1 MHHLYIHAPFCARR
15 CSYCDFAV
23 HVARTPPVDAWLDAV
38 DAEVR
43 LTFEARG
50 WSRPRRL
57 DTLYVGGG
65 TPSLLGRGAM
75 PRLAERLSAWFDL
88 GGLVEWT
95 AEANPESIDAAL
107 ARDWREAGIR
117 RVSLG
122 VQTFHEPALRWMG
135 RLHGADGGRRG
146 VDAVRAGGI
155 DDVSVDLIFALPA
168 RLGRDWAADLAAA
181 VELEP
186 THVSLYGLT
195 AEAGA
200 HLGRRVAEGR
210 ETMADDDAYAREYRL
225 AADTLGARGFEHYEV
240 SNFAR
245 PGRRSRHN
253 TAYWTGADYLG
264 IGPGAHSFV
273 GGERWWNERDWN
285 AWAGTVV
292 GGRLA
297 IVDSETLTVEQARLE
312 RIWLGLRHDAGFG
325 GPVGGRQAR
334 LLDAWEARG
343 LLASR
348 APVALSVDGWLLL
361 DQLAV
366 ELDATYD
373 AARENHRAGARA
385 GAGAGEV
392 AAEVAP

>member
-1 MHHLYIHAPFCARR
+1 MHHLYVHAPFCARR

-23 HVARTPPVDAWLDAV
+23 HVARRPPVEAWLDAV
-38 DAEVR
+38 EAELR
-43 LTFEARG
+43 LVFDARG
-50 WSRPRRL
+50 WATPQRL

-65 TPSLLGRGAM
+65 TPSLLGAGAM
-75 PRLAERLSAWFDL
+75 ARLAERLGRWFDV

-107 ARDWREAGIR
+107 ARDWREAGIG

-122 VQTFHEPALRWMG
+122 VQTFHEPALHWMG
-135 RLHGADGGRRG
+135 RLHGADGGRRA

-155 DDVSVDLIFALPA
+155 EDVSVDLIFALPE

-181 VELEP
+181 AELEP

-210 ETMADDDAYAREYRL
+210 ERMADDEAYAREYGL
-225 AADTLGARGFEHYEV
+225 AAETLRARGFEHYEV
-240 SNFAR
+240 SNFAL

-253 TAYWTGADYLG
+253 AAYWTGADYLG
-264 IGPGAHSFV
+264 LGPGAHSFV

-285 AWAGTVV
+285 AWATAVV
-292 GGRLA
+292 GGRPA
-297 IVDSETLTVEQARLE
+297 VVDSERLTAEQARLE
-312 RIWLGLRHDAGFG
+312 RIWLGLRHDAGFA
-325 GPVGGRQAR
+325 GPVGPGQAV
-334 LLDAWEARG
+334 LLDGWHARG

-348 APVALSVDGWLLL
+348 EPVRLTVDGWLLL
-361 DQLAV
+361 DELAV

-373 AARENHRAGARA
+373 AESRRARA
-385 GAGAGEV
+385 GD
-392 AAEVAP
+392 AARAAQTATELAP